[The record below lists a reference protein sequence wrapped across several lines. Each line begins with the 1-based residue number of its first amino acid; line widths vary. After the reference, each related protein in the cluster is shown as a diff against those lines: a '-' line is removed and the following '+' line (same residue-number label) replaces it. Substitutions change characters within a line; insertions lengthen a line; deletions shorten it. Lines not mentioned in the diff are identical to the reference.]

1 MTPFKFTFEDSGMTP
16 THPRLCSLRRKPITA
31 AVRGTLITL
40 LAITAGQALMPASS
54 WAAEPGAAV
63 SSERQRYDIAP
74 GPLDET
80 LASFAA
86 RAGINIT
93 MPPNLVTGKRSNG
106 LKGDYTH
113 AQALNQLLAGTG
125 LDAVG
130 SGKSYVLKQLPQIG
144 GEAGETTLAQVKVTA
159 SGLHDG
165 TSEGTGSYR
174 AGYSKTATKL
184 SLSPRE
190 TPQTISVVSRQQMDD
205 FAMTSVDDAL
215 KTVSGV
221 VVTDRGNN
229 GSAYYSRG
237 FELQSQYDGIPN
249 PAGISEWNDNPPID
263 NAFLDRVEVLQ
274 GASGLLTGAG
284 NPGGTI
290 NLVRKRPTESFQGQ
304 AEVQLGSWNERRIVG
319 DISGP
324 LLESGRIRG
333 RLIAV
338 AEDSDS
344 FVDYVYKNRRGAYGI
359 VEADLTETTTLST
372 SVQYQKQ
379 TGRNHFG
386 VPFAAD
392 GSDAGLGRSSF
403 FGDANNRTTKEYTL
417 YTVELAQKLAANW
430 QFKAAYSHGRTDG
443 DIQNY
448 SYISGDLDATTGDG
462 MTLEREKHFQRKI
475 TTHAMDVYVSGPVDF
490 WGRQHE
496 LAFGFNGSS
505 KRFSYQGTGN
515 AASTA
520 INVYT
525 FDPAA
530 LGELANGDGYSGAS
544 KITQTGMYGVGRF
557 SLADALKLIVGA
569 RISNYEDKNL
579 MTGVSSQKET
589 SVLTPYAGL
598 IYDLNKQFSAYASYS
613 DIFTPQSSKSADGK
627 ALKPVVG
634 SNYEVGIKG
643 ELLDK
648 RLNVAAAVF
657 RLEQTNLARLDPS
670 VAYSATNACGGFCY
684 SAADKVL
691 SQGLDLSANG
701 AILPGWNI
709 SAGYTYVNSEYASGT
724 NEGQRYMTYLPQHNA
739 RLASSYKLPGT
750 AWTVGGNV
758 AVYSKTYL
766 SDVSWVSGNPWTIR
780 QGGFA
785 LVGLNAKYQIDPRT
799 ELTLAVSNLFDRNYR
814 AHLETRDYATFGE
827 PRKLM
832 ANLKYHF

>member
-1 MTPFKFTFEDSGMTP
+1 MTPFKFTFEETGMTP
-16 THPRLCSLRRKPITA
+16 TLTRLCNAQRKPIPA
-31 AVRGTLITL
+31 AVRGTLIAL
-40 LAITAGQALMPASS
+40 LAITAGPALMPTSS
-54 WAAEPGAAV
+54 WAAEPAAAV

-74 GPLDET
+74 GQLDET

-86 RAGINIT
+86 RAGLNIT
-93 MPPNLVTGKRSNG
+93 MPPNLVAGKRSNG

-113 AQALNQLLAGTG
+113 AQARNQLLAGTG

-165 TSEGTGSYR
+165 TSEGTGSYK

-249 PAGISEWNDNPPID
+249 PAGISEWNQNPPID
-263 NAFLDRVEVLQ
+263 NAFLDRVEILQ

-304 AEVQLGSWNERRIVG
+304 AEVQLGSWNQRRIVG
-319 DISGP
+319 DVSGP

-333 RLIAV
+333 RLVAV

-359 VEADLTETTTLST
+359 VEADLSETTTLSA
-372 SVQYQKQ
+372 SVQYQKD

-392 GSDAGLGRSSF
+392 GSEAGLSRSSF
-403 FGDANNRTTKEYTL
+403 FGDAKARTTKNYTL
-417 YTVELAQKLAANW
+417 STVELAQKLTADW
-430 QFKAAYSHGRTDG
+430 QLKAAYSHGESHTDNHN
-443 DIQNY
+443 D
-448 SYISGDLDATTGDG
+448 SYIWGDLDAATGEG
-462 MTLEREKHFQRKI
+462 MSIDQMQRLKRKI
-475 TTHAMDVYVSGPVDF
+475 STRALDIYATSPVSF
-490 WGRQHE
+490 WGRTHE
-496 LAFGFNGSS
+496 LAVGLNGARKSDNYE
-505 KRFSYQGTGN
+505 RTGYTT
-515 AASTA
+515 STT
-520 INVYT
+520 INVYN
-525 FDPAA
+525 FDPSALSVAA
-530 LGELANGDGYSGAS
+530 VGTGYAGESE
-544 KITQTGMYGVGRF
+544 ITQWGAYGVGRF
-557 SLADALKLIVGA
+557 SLTDALKLITGIRV
-569 RISNYEDKNL
+569 SNYESKDLLAGSTSAKES
-579 MTGVSSQKET
+579 GVLS
-589 SVLTPYAGL
+589 PYAGL
-598 IYDLNKQFSAYASYS
+598 IYQLDKQFSAYASYS
-613 DIFTPQSSKSADGK
+613 DIFTPQTNKSTDGSM
-627 ALKPVVG
+627 LKPVVG

-657 RLEQTNLARLDPS
+657 RLEQTNLARLDTS
-670 VAYSATNACGGFCY
+670 VAYSATNACGGYCY
-684 SAADKVL
+684 TAADKVL
-691 SQGLDLSANG
+691 SQGVDLSANG
-701 AILPGWNI
+701 AIQPGWNI
-709 SAGYTYVNSEYASGT
+709 SAGYTYANSEYASGT
-724 NEGQRYMTYLPQHNA
+724 NEGQRYMTYLPQQSA

-750 AWTVGGNV
+750 AWTIGGNV
-758 AVYSKTYL
+758 AAYSKTYL

-799 ELTLAVSNLFDRNYR
+799 ELTFAVSNLFDRSYR
-814 AHLETRDYATFGE
+814 AFLEIRDYSTFGE